1 MLLLSF
7 NELFV
12 SGSDTGLSS
21 GVYRK
26 RDMDEGMEEDFN
38 EKAFEEDTSSTE
50 NAKSKIESMIRARKE
65 KVLLTILTI
74 FT

>member
-1 MLLLSF
+1 MLNF
-7 NELFV
+7 NESIV
-12 SGSDTGLSS
+12 SGSDTRLSG

-26 RDMDEGMEEDFN
+26 RDMDEGMEENFN

-50 NAKSKIESMIRARKE
+50 NAKSKIESMIRARKA
-65 KVLLTILTI
+65 KVLLTIFTI